1 MAYSRKKDLGVNSKC
16 LGDKY
21 EFVNIKTPIGEGGS
35 GLVYKANQIFDKDSG
50 VSIPRAVKFFVY
62 KEKLVDKLGYVS
74 NENFETEIVNITRF
88 NHQNILKVIDGDY
101 ITAKLDGKLYRVP
114 YTVTEFIE
122 GYTLVDFFE
131 NDICESYISCE
142 DDVFEIVSQIAQGL
156 SYLHCNDFY
165 HCDIAPKN
173 IFIKIDESSKCFAVI
188 GDLGAGRTITP
199 EKTGKVLVI
208 GTSEYMPKEALI
220 YKDKKIDYRK
230 FSELQPAWDIYSF
243 LKTINYIVD
252 KIKEKKHLDDTW
264 HLERLIEKTNE
275 SKYSNIQ
282 QIIKDIE
289 LLRPSCNKV
298 MNLDELSEASNSIRQ
313 VLIPLYPVYFSKRM
327 YKLSKHDMLL
337 RLMDVSELLEGATT
351 FPGANHTRYEH
362 SLGTYEL
369 MRKAIL
375 ALLRNKSYAIF
386 FDERTILIG
395 LISALLSSIFNFPLS
410 YAAIELC
417 TQQKGLLGDFSNRK
431 IFRYLINYK
440 LNANDE
446 SIFETISNSFSG
458 YNIDIDDLEYVIFG
472 KDSYQDEDEKLE
484 VLNKLL
490 NSSVGVRI
498 IDYMMRDSFH
508 IGLKYRV
515 DIDSL
520 FSFMSIEKNKF
531 CLTQAGI
538 TAAEQVIINRYWMFK
553 RVYWSEPN
561 RANVALLK
569 YLFYLSSNDS
579 FTNKL
584 LSENAF
590 NSREELVRF
599 MIKNANNTN
608 RARIK
613 DIFAFIDQKGKERY
627 KRLLVVGSSD
637 PLANNLWRD
646 IVRKSYA
653 EQENI
658 RRAIELVVID
668 YLSKKKKRRIKS
680 TPKTPIILIDVPYEN
695 NSKKL
700 GSDVNVI
707 RHSGEMEALSKA
719 SATVGRM
726 FDSFNEQLA
735 LLRVYIRPDIYDEYI
750 YSPRKHEESEAR
762 KEIESLILR
771 KLRYCTKN

>member
-1 MAYSRKKDLGVNSKC
+1 MAYSRKKDLGVNQNF
-16 LGDKY
+16 LGEKY
-21 EFVNIKTPIGEGGS
+21 EFVNIKKPIGEGGS

-50 VSIPRAVKFFVY
+50 ISIPRAVKFFVY
-62 KEKLVDKLGYVS
+62 KEKLVSKLGYVS

-101 ITAKLDGKLYRVP
+101 IDAKLDGKPYRVP
-114 YTVTEFIE
+114 YTVTEFID

-131 NDICESYISCE
+131 NDKCKNYIKCE
-142 DDVFEIVSQIAQGL
+142 DDIFEIFSQIAQGL
-156 SYLHCNDFY
+156 SYLHSNDFF

-173 IFIKIDESSKCFAVI
+173 IYIKIDESSRCFAVI

-199 EKTGKVLVI
+199 EKTGSVLVI
-208 GTSEYMPKEALI
+208 GTSEYMPQEALKF
-220 YKDKKIDYRK
+220 KDKKIEYKK
-230 FSELQPAWDIYSF
+230 FAELQPSWDIYSF
-243 LKTINYIVD
+243 IKTIRYIVE
-252 KIKEKKHLDDTW
+252 KAKEKKYLDDTW
-264 HLERLIEKTNE
+264 HLDRLIEKTNE
-275 SKYSNIQ
+275 TDYSSIIQ
-282 QIIKDIE
+282 INKDIE

-298 MNLDELSEASNSIRQ
+298 MNLDELSEASNSVRQ
-313 VLIPLYPVYFSKRM
+313 VLIPLYPVVFSKRM
-327 YKLSKHDMLL
+327 YELSKHSMLL

-386 FDERTILIG
+386 FDERTVLIG

-417 TQQKGLLGDFSNRK
+417 SQQKGLLGDFSNRR
-431 IFRYLINYK
+431 IFRHLIDYK
-440 LNANDE
+440 VNANE
-446 SIFETISNSFSG
+446 TSIFEAISKSFG
-458 YNIDIDDLEYVIFG
+458 AYRIEIVDLEYVIFG
-472 KDSYQDEDEKLE
+472 KDSYQEEDIKLE

-520 FSFMSIEKNKF
+520 FSFMSIEKNMF
-531 CLTQAGI
+531 CLGQAGI
-538 TAAEQVIINRYWMFK
+538 AAAEQVIINRYWMFK

-569 YLFYLSSNDS
+569 YLFYLSSNEN
-579 FTNKL
+579 FTKNL
-584 LSENAF
+584 LAENAY
-590 NSREELVRF
+590 NSREELKKYL
-599 MIKNANNTN
+599 IKNSNKTN
-608 RARIK
+608 RAKIK
-613 DIFAFIDQKGKERY
+613 DILAFIDQKGKNRY
-627 KRLLVVGSSD
+627 KRLLVIGSSD

-646 IVRKSYA
+646 LVRKTYS
-653 EQENI
+653 EQETI
-658 RRAIELVVID
+658 RRAIEIIVID
-668 YLSKKKKRRIKS
+668 YLSKKKKKRIKAM
-680 TPKTPIILIDVPYEN
+680 PKTPVILLDVPYEN
-695 NSKKL
+695 NSRKL

-707 RHSGEMEALSKA
+707 RHSGGMEALSKA

-726 FDSFNEQLA
+726 FDSFNDQLA
-735 LLRVYIRPDIYDEYI
+735 LLRIYIRPDIYDEYI
-750 YSPRKHEESEAR
+750 YSPRKDEEKAAR
-762 KEIESLILR
+762 KEIESLVLR